1 MRYASAAAFRAALEQ
16 RLKRDA
22 GGDGA
27 RLMRLRKRVAF
38 DRLLV
43 RLEAVASGR
52 WLLKGAYAL
61 DLRMGDRSRTT
72 MDVDIEW
79 QADAD
84 EAHEALLDA
93 SQHDAG
99 DYFVFE
105 IERTQRTPDQL
116 GGSARFNVLA
126 SLAGRLFE
134 RFVLDVG
141 FKRKG
146 NEPVGRVALPNDLAF
161 AGVGSA
167 EIGAIPVE
175 LQIAEKLH
183 AYTRTFGASRK
194 SSRTKDLVDLVLIA
208 ESLPVDAAVLRS
220 AIEDTFAER
229 GTHAK
234 PTELPG
240 PPSGWAPPYRAMAR
254 AVGIAQTLRDGH
266 EVAAAFLDPVLRGD
280 VEVGTW
286 SPENLTWITAK
297 DEDVPR

>member
-1 MRYASAAAFRAALEQ
+1 MKYASAAAFRAALEQ
-16 RLKRDA
+16 RLKHDA
-22 GGDGA
+22 DGDGA

-105 IERTQRTPDQL
+105 IERTPRTPDQL
-116 GGSARFNVLA
+116 GGSVRFNVLA

-141 FKRKG
+141 FRRKG
-146 NEPVGRVALPNDLAF
+146 NEPVERVALPDDLAF

-208 ESLPVDAAVLRS
+208 ESLPVDAAALRR

-240 PPSGWAPPYRAMAR
+240 PPAGWAPPYRAMAR
-254 AVGIAQTLRDGH
+254 AVGIAQTLSDGH
-266 EVAAAFLDPVLRGD
+266 EVAAAFLDPVLQGD
-280 VEVGTW
+280 VRLGTW
-286 SPENLTWITAK
+286 SPENLAWIIAK

>member
-1 MRYASAAAFRAALEQ
+1 MKYASAVAFRAALEQ
-16 RLKRDA
+16 RLKQDA
-22 GGDGA
+22 DGDGA
-27 RLMRLRKRVAF
+27 RLMRLRKRVAY

-105 IERTQRTPDQL
+105 VERTPRTPDQL
-116 GGSARFNVLA
+116 GGSVRFNVLA
-126 SLAGRLFE
+126 SLGGRLFE

-141 FKRKG
+141 FRRKRS
-146 NEPVGRVALPNDLAF
+146 EPVERVALPDDLAF

-194 SSRTKDLVDLVLIA
+194 SSRAKDLVDLVLIA
-208 ESLPVDAAVLRS
+208 QSLPVGAVELRE
-220 AIEDTFAER
+220 AIDEIFAER
-229 GTHAK
+229 GTHDK
-234 PTELPG
+234 PSILPR
-240 PPSGWAPPYRAMAR
+240 PPAEWAPPYRAMAQ
-254 AVGIAQTLRDGH
+254 AVGISPDLAEGYGS
-266 EVAAAFLDPVLRGD
+266 AAAFLDPVLQET
-280 VEVGTW
+280 VLVGAW
-286 SPENLTWITAK
+286 RPEALAWTKA
-297 DEDVPR
+297 

>member
-1 MRYASAAAFRAALEQ
+1 MKYASAAAFRAALEQ
-16 RLKRDA
+16 RLKHDA
-22 GGDGA
+22 DGDGA

-116 GGSARFNVLA
+116 GGSVRFNVLA

-141 FKRKG
+141 FKQKG

-208 ESLPVDAAVLRS
+208 ESLPVDAAALRR

-240 PPSGWAPPYRAMAR
+240 PPAGWAPPFRAMAG
-254 AVGIAQTLRDGH
+254 AVGISPDLGEGH
-266 EVAAAFLDPVLRGD
+266 QSAAAFLDPVLKGI
-280 VEVGTW
+280 VSAGTW
-286 SPENLTWITAK
+286 SPMDLAWTKT
-297 DEDVPR
+297 